1 MTARVVGWSAIA
13 FSVMYLVS
21 DVIELAQGGFST
33 VQLVLTYAAEAALPL
48 FVLGLCAAQRLGV
61 LGVVGAVGYAYA
73 YVFFSSTV
81 VLAMVNAVPDWPA
94 LEAVLAPWTTVH
106 GVLLVAAGVAFG
118 VAVARAGVLPAWTGW
133 LLVVGVGLV
142 AAASGMSDL
151 PRTVAAA
158 VRDLAFVA
166 MGAALLRTPRPLP
179 ESAGWPPASAHG
191 R

>member
-1 MTARVVGWSAIA
+1 MNARVVVGWSAIA
-13 FSVMYLVS
+13 FSLVYLVS

-33 VQLVLTYAAEAALPL
+33 VQLVLTYVAEAALPL
-48 FVLGLCAAQRLGV
+48 FVLGLCVVQRLGA
-61 LGVVGAVGYAYA
+61 LGVAGAVAYAYA

-81 VLAMVNAVPDWPA
+81 VLAMVDAVPDWPTLSA
-94 LEAVLAPWTTVH
+94 MLAPWATLH
-106 GVLLVAAGVAFG
+106 GVLLVAAGLAFG
-118 VAVARAGVLPAWTGW
+118 VAVARGGVLPAWTGW

-142 AAASGMSDL
+142 AGAAGLGDL

-166 MGAALLRTPRPLP
+166 MGAALLRTRV
-179 ESAGWPPASAHG
+179 AAAA